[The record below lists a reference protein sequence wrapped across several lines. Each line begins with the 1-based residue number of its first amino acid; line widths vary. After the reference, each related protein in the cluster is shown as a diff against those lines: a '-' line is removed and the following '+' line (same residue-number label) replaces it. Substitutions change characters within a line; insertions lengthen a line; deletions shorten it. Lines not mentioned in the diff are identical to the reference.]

1 MDTSDKSCR
10 VMVEKNLHQRG
21 LFAAT
26 VVRGI
31 MTDTITN
38 IDLHKKC
45 ADVLFQHAQGRSD
58 ILWGNVK

>member
-1 MDTSDKSCR
+1 
-10 VMVEKNLHQRG
+10 MVEKNLHQRG